1 MVGAQAK
8 VEAAEEA
15 PLASVT
21 QGARIKV
28 PHQLFLTLFPKTNNP
43 CRRTDQTTLY
53 LNEIG
58 HYATIAQNKC
68 AGHTGCFLTAPPPPT
83 PPLKLLSAGE

>member
-1 MVGAQAK
+1 MVDAQAK

-58 HYATIAQNKC
+58 HYATIAQNRC
-68 AGHTGCFLTAPPPPT
+68 ADADVEIQQACSKFSKVIM
-83 PPLKLLSAGE
+83 KLLC